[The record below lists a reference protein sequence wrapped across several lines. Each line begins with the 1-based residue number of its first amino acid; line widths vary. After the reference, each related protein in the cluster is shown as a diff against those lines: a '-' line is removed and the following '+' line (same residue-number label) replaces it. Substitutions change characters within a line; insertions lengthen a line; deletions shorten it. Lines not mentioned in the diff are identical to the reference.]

1 MCHRS
6 GLLLA
11 DGTEQILQGMGEVF
25 WSKLRAGDAMAIEIL
40 VPPILRIGGGAIDE
54 ASSVLNHLG
63 VRNPLIVT
71 DAFLVRAGLVEPLCQ
86 QLKHAGIACR
96 VFSET
101 VPDPT
106 TNAVAAGLEAFTGG
120 AHDGLVSLGGGSSI
134 DSAKAIAM
142 LATNGG
148 RARDYKVPHAIPKKG
163 PMHLAIPT
171 TAGTG
176 SEVTRFTVITDSE
189 TSEKMLIAGAALVPD
204 AAIIDF
210 ELTMSMPA
218 RLTADTGT
226 DSLTHA
232 IEAHV
237 SRKANA
243 FADAFAMKAMK
254 TIWDELPVAFRDP
267 GNRRARESMMLAATQ
282 AGLAF
287 SNASVAL
294 VHGMSRPIGA
304 HFHVPH
310 GLSNAMLLPAVTAFS
325 VQAAERPYAECAR
338 EMGVADEAD
347 SDAAAGR
354 KLIDALFERNQLL
367 QVPSPSAYGIA
378 EEQYLALIPTMAKQ
392 ALASGSPQNNPRIP
406 TAEEIEAIYRQIWN

>member
-1 MCHRS
+1 
-6 GLLLA
+6 
-11 DGTEQILQGMGEVF
+11 
-25 WSKLRAGDAMAIEIL
+25 MAIEVLIPSIIK
-40 VPPILRIGGGAIDE
+40 VGGGAFAE
-54 ASSVLNHLG
+54 ASSILKRLEVKH
-63 VRNPLIVT
+63 PLIVT
-71 DAFLVRAGLVEPLCQ
+71 DAFLVRLGLVESLREQ
-86 QLKHAGIACR
+86 IEKAGIACD

-106 TNAVAAGLEAFTGG
+106 TDAVAAGLRVFTRGR
-120 AHDGLVSLGGGSSI
+120 HDALVSLGGGSPI
-134 DSAKAIAM
+134 DSAKAIGM
-142 LATNGG
+142 LAANSG
-148 RARDYKVPHAIPKKG
+148 RARDYKVPNEIPKKC
-163 PMHLAIPT
+163 PLHLAIPT

-189 TSEKMLIAGAALVPD
+189 TGEKMLIAGASLVPN
-204 AAIIDF
+204 AAIVDF
-210 ELTMSMPA
+210 ELTISMPA

-232 IEAHV
+232 MEAHV

-243 FADAFAMKAMK
+243 FADAFAMAAMK
-254 TIWDELPVAFRDP
+254 TIWAELPIAFHEP

-282 AGLAF
+282 AGMAF

-325 VQAAERPYAECAR
+325 VKAAESRYAECAR
-338 EMGVADEAD
+338 TIGVAGQSD
-347 SDAAAGR
+347 SDVEAGR
-354 KLIDALFERNQLL
+354 KLVDALFERNQDLE
-367 QVPSPSAYGIA
+367 VPSPKKYGIP
-378 EEQYLALIPTMAKQ
+378 EDQYFSLIPTMAKQ

-406 TAEEIEAIYRQIWN
+406 TSKEIEEIYQRIWN

>member
-1 MCHRS
+1 
-6 GLLLA
+6 
-11 DGTEQILQGMGEVF
+11 
-25 WSKLRAGDAMAIEIL
+25 MAIEVL
-40 VPPILRIGGGAIDE
+40 VPSIINIGGGAIAE
-54 ASSVLNHLG
+54 ASSILKRLDVKH
-63 VRNPLIVT
+63 PLIVT
-71 DAFLVRAGLVEPLCQ
+71 DAFLERVGLAESLRR
-86 QLKHAGIACR
+86 QLEKAGIACGA
-96 VFSET
+96 FSET

-106 TNAVAAGLEAFTGG
+106 TDAVAAGLRAFTEGK
-120 AHDGLVSLGGGSSI
+120 HDALVSLGGGSPI
-134 DSAKAIAM
+134 DTAKAIGM
-142 LATNGG
+142 LAANGG
-148 RARDYKVPHAIPKKG
+148 RARDYKVPNEIPRKS
-163 PMHLAIPT
+163 PLHVAIPT

-176 SEVTRFTVITDSE
+176 SEVSRFTVITDSE
-189 TSEKMLIAGAALVPD
+189 TDEKMLIAGAPLVPN
-204 AAIIDF
+204 AAIVDF

-243 FADAFAMKAMK
+243 FADAFALMAMK
-254 TIWDELPVAFRDP
+254 TIWAELPTAFREP

-282 AGLAF
+282 AGMAF

-325 VQAAERPYAECAR
+325 VKAAESRYAECAR
-338 EMGVADEAD
+338 TIGIADRSH
-347 SDAAAGR
+347 SDTEAGR
-354 KLIDALFERNQLL
+354 KLVDALFERNQELE
-367 QVPSPSAYGIA
+367 VPSPKEYGIP
-378 EEQYLALIPTMAKQ
+378 EERYFSLIPTMAKQ

-406 TAEEIEAIYRQIWN
+406 TSDEIERIYRQIWT

>member
-1 MCHRS
+1 
-6 GLLLA
+6 
-11 DGTEQILQGMGEVF
+11 
-25 WSKLRAGDAMAIEIL
+25 MAIEVLFPSI
-40 VPPILRIGGGAIDE
+40 IKIGGGAIAE
-54 ASSVLNHLG
+54 ASAILKRLEVS
-63 VRNPLIVT
+63 RPLIVT
-71 DAFLVRAGLVEPLCQ
+71 DAYLMRSGLPDALRHQLENAGL
-86 QLKHAGIACR
+86 ACHI
-96 VFSET
+96 FSET

-106 TNAVAAGLEAFTGG
+106 TEAVASGLRAFVQGG
-120 AHDGLVSLGGGSSI
+120 HDALVSLGGGSPI
-134 DSAKAIAM
+134 DTAKAIGM
-142 LATNGG
+142 LAANGG
-148 RARDYKVPHAIPKKG
+148 HPRDYKVPNEIPERG
-163 PMHLAIPT
+163 PLHLAIPT

-189 TSEKMLIAGAALVPD
+189 TDEKMLIAGGTLVPH
-204 AAIIDF
+204 AAIVDF

-243 FADAFAMKAMK
+243 FADSFAMAAMR
-254 TIWDELPVAFRDP
+254 TIWAELPTAFREP

-282 AGLAF
+282 AGMAF

-325 VQAAERPYAECAR
+325 LSGAEDRYAECAR
-338 EMGVADEAD
+338 SIGVAVAEN
-347 SDAAAGR
+347 SDAEAGT
-354 KLIDALFERNQLL
+354 KLIAALFKRNQELD
-367 QVPSPSAYGIA
+367 VPSPKKYGIP
-378 EEQYLALIPTMAKQ
+378 EDRYFSLIPTMARQ

-406 TAEEIEAIYRQIWN
+406 TSDEIEEIYRQIWD